1 MNAMEAAPILNKR
14 EEGFTLLE
22 ILTVVVIIG
31 ILLVLIVPNVV
42 GRSEEARVTATKADM
57 RTIGNALEL
66 YRLDN
71 SYYPSTQQGL
81 EALVTRPTGFP
92 EARNWGPQAYLK
104 KLPKDPWDND
114 YVYTNEGMTF
124 ELISLGAD
132 GKEGGESAAADIAF
146 SEL

>member
-1 MNAMEAAPILNKR
+1 MEAIHTLNKR

-42 GRSEEARVTATKADM
+42 GRSEEARITATKADM

-81 EALVTRPTGFP
+81 QALVTRPSGFP
-92 EARNWGPQAYLK
+92 EARNWGPQSYLK
-104 KLPKDPWDND
+104 KLPEDPWGNE
-114 YVYTNEGMTF
+114 YVYTNEAMTF
-124 ELISLGAD
+124 EVISLGAD
-132 GKEGGESAAADIAF
+132 GQEGGEGVAADIAY
-146 SEL
+146 SDL